1 MWQKVKGS
9 REERTYIRF
18 VRIVD
23 DTLGGGTGMEPPGIR
38 LSQLSLIPKRVL
50 TPRFR
55 CAVPPVSSA
64 SAMTSKRSL
73 GNTALLLPPLRVK
86 NGRSSCR
93 TNSGFC
99 TRVLVFIS
107 CVLSGTPRTSSGLAK
122 ASMKGSPC
130 ACRGGNTSRDFGR
143 PPARKL
149 SLSET
154 SIRWSI
160 LLRDLSS
167 FAALS

>member
-1 MWQKVKGS
+1 MVNVN

-23 DTLGGGTGMEPPGIR
+23 DILGGGTGMVLPGNR

-64 SAMTSKRSL
+64 SAITSKRSL
-73 GNTALLLPPLRVK
+73 GSTALLLPPLRVK

-93 TNSGFC
+93 TNNGFC
-99 TRVLVFIS
+99 TRVLFLIS
-107 CVLSGTPRTSSGLAK
+107 CELSGTPRTSNGLAN

-130 ACRGGNTSRDFGR
+130 ACRGGNISRDFGR
-143 PPARKL
+143 PPAKKL

-154 SIRWSI
+154 SIRCSI

-167 FAALS
+167 LAALS